1 MLNEFKKFALKGSA
15 VDLAIGVII
24 GAAFGRVVTSLVSD
38 IIMPPVG
45 MLTGGIDFSSLVII
59 LKNSSDQSPEVAIRY
74 GMFINTVVDFLIV
87 AFVIF
92 LVVRQINRM
101 KKEEDAKQAVS
112 SEDILLL
119 REIRDSLRK

>member
-1 MLNEFKKFALKGSA
+1 M
-15 VDLAIGVII
+15 AIGVII